1 MNKTR
6 RIQRH
11 GGYSGER
18 ERERDRDKD
27 REIEGRQKRK
37 RQIEERIRQR
47 VRERE
52 RREYEGEI
60 KTRIDIERREKRGE
74 NDGVYLE
81 IALGGEGLLADG
93 ASERFVARVSSH
105 MDLER
110 RR

>member
-1 MNKTR
+1 M
-6 RIQRH
+6 
-11 GGYSGER
+11 
-18 ERERDRDKD
+18 
-27 REIEGRQKRK
+27 
-37 RQIEERIRQR
+37 RQR
-47 VRERE
+47 DRERE

-74 NDGVYLE
+74 NDDGVYLE